1 MNKKKFLL
9 RESYNTSS
17 WRRATGLTSY
27 DIAKIT
33 GYAPQT
39 IIQFENGKNNNMLLY
54 HFYSNYV
61 MKRHIYKEGGKIV
74 CDDLYNNFASLYDM
88 PRFEVNNE
96 YDY

>member
-27 DIAKIT
+27 DIANIT

-39 IIQFENGKNNNMLLY
+39 IIQFENGKNNNMFLY
-54 HFYSNYV
+54 YFYLNYI
-61 MKRHIYKEGGKIV
+61 MKRHIYKVAEKII

-88 PRFEVNNE
+88 PRFEVNNA

>member
-17 WRRATGLTSY
+17 WRRAAGLTSY

-39 IIQFENGKNNNMLLY
+39 IIQFENGKNNNMALY
-54 HFYSNYV
+54 YFYLYYI
-61 MKRHIYKEGGKIV
+61 KPGHIYKAGSDIV

-88 PRFEVNNE
+88 PRFEVNNT

>member
-27 DIAKIT
+27 DIAEIT

-39 IIQFENGKNNNMLLY
+39 IIQFENGKNNNMFLY
-54 HFYSNYV
+54 YFYSNYI
-61 MKRHIYKEGGKIV
+61 MKRHIYKEDEKII

-88 PRFEVNNE
+88 PRFEVNNT

>member
-39 IIQFENGKNNNMLLY
+39 IIQFENGKNNNMFLY
-54 HFYSNYV
+54 YFYLNYI
-61 MKRHIYKEGGKIV
+61 MKRHIYKVAEKII

-88 PRFEVNNE
+88 PRFEVNNA

>member
-17 WRRATGLTSY
+17 WRRASGLTSY

-39 IIQFENGKNNNMLLY
+39 IIQFENGKNNNMALY
-54 HFYSNYV
+54 YFYLYYI
-61 MKRHIYKEGGKIV
+61 KPGHIYKVDDNIV
-74 CDDLYNNFASLYDM
+74 CDDLYNNLAFLYDM
-88 PRFEVNNE
+88 PIFEVNNV

>member
-17 WRRATGLTSY
+17 WRRASGLTSY
-27 DIAKIT
+27 DVAEIT
-33 GYAPQT
+33 QYAPQT
-39 IIQFENGKNNNMLLY
+39 IIQFENGKNNNMFLY
-54 HFYSNYV
+54 YFYNNYI
-61 MKRHIYKEGGKIV
+61 MEKHIYKVDSKII
-74 CDDLYNNFASLYDM
+74 CDAQYNNFASLYDM

>member
-9 RESYNTSS
+9 HESYNTSS

-27 DIAKIT
+27 DISKIT

-39 IIQFENGKNNNMLLY
+39 IIQFENGKNNNMALY
-54 HFYSNYV
+54 YFYLNFI
-61 MKRHIYKEGGKIV
+61 KPLHIYKVGDDII
-74 CDDLYNNFASLYDM
+74 CDDLYNIFASHYDM
-88 PRFEVNNE
+88 PKFEVNNR

>member
-27 DIAKIT
+27 DVAEIT

-39 IIQFENGKNNNMLLY
+39 IIQFENGKNNNMFLY
-54 HFYSNYV
+54 YFYLNYI
-61 MKRHIYKEGGKIV
+61 MKRHIYKVAEKII

-88 PRFEVNNE
+88 PRFEVNNA

>member
-17 WRRATGLTSY
+17 WRRASGLTSY

-39 IIQFENGKNNNMLLY
+39 IIQFENGKNNNMALY
-54 HFYSNYV
+54 CFYLYYIQSG
-61 MKRHIYKEGGKIV
+61 HIYKEDEKII

-88 PRFEVNNE
+88 PRFEVNNR